1 MSDLNI
7 ARIRRLIPIYIR
19 YLKITEFPF
28 KPLMRRIAGGDIL
41 LFASGIAFS
50 AILTMVPL
58 LLISASALGVLLRSS
73 EQGLGKLEA
82 ILATVF
88 PEQPFATSIKQSILQ
103 MVTDIVSYRTSLGI
117 LGFAVLILTA
127 TFLFDVV
134 RTVLHRIYGIRRTK
148 NLVESFLHDIG
159 FVAVAWVL
167 LIVSNLTLWAGDL
180 LDRMLT
186 RFPIWT
192 ELHSMNWVGSLPSA
206 VVYVLIAVMFYIV
219 YRNLTDAKPPR
230 TAAIV
235 STVTM
240 TVLWIVSA
248 KLFALYLSNFSAI
261 STVYGGYAFILVLLV
276 WVYYS
281 SLVFVIG
288 AMAGQVYWES
298 KKPMLKQKAGGIPPG
313 V

>member
-1 MSDLNI
+1 MSALNI
-7 ARIRRLIPIYIR
+7 ARVRRLIPIYIR

-50 AILTMVPL
+50 AILTMVPM
-58 LLISASALGVLLRSS
+58 LLISASALGILLRSS

-82 ILATVF
+82 VLATVF

-103 MVTDIVSYRTSLGI
+103 MVTDIVSYRASLGI
-117 LGFAVLILTA
+117 VGFAFLIMTA

-148 NLVESFLHDIG
+148 NLVESFFHDIG
-159 FVAVAWVL
+159 FVAVAWIL

-192 ELHSMNWVGSLPSA
+192 ELHSMNWVSSIPSV

-298 KKPMLKQKAGGIPPG
+298 KKPLLKQKAAGIPPG

>member
-1 MSDLNI
+1 MSTLNI

-50 AILTMVPL
+50 AILTMVPM
-58 LLISASALGVLLRSS
+58 LLISASALGILLRSS

-82 ILATVF
+82 VLATVF

-148 NLVESFLHDIG
+148 NLVESFFHDIG

-192 ELHSMNWVGSLPSA
+192 ELHSMNWVSSIPSA

-261 STVYGGYAFILVLLV
+261 STLYGGYAFILVLLV

-298 KKPMLKQKAGGIPPG
+298 KKPFLKQKASGIPPG

>member
-1 MSDLNI
+1 
-7 ARIRRLIPIYIR
+7 
-19 YLKITEFPF
+19 
-28 KPLMRRIAGGDIL
+28 
-41 LFASGIAFS
+41 
-50 AILTMVPL
+50 MVPL
-58 LLISASALGVLLRSS
+58 LLISASALGILLQSS

-82 ILATVF
+82 VLATIF

-103 MVTDIVSYRTSLGI
+103 VVTDIISYRTSLGI
-117 LGFAVLILTA
+117 VGFAVLIVTA

-134 RTVLHRIYGIRRTK
+134 RTVLHRIYGIRRTR
-148 NLVESFLHDIG
+148 NLLESFLHDIG
-159 FVAVAWVL
+159 FVTVAWIL
-167 LIVSNLTLWAGDL
+167 LIVTNLTLWAGDL
-180 LDRMLT
+180 FDRMLS
-186 RFPIWT
+186 RFTLWT
-192 ELHSMNWVGSLPSA
+192 EFHSMNWVSAIPSA

-261 STVYGGYAFILVLLV
+261 STVYGGYAFILVLLF

-298 KKPMLKQKAGGIPPG
+298 KKPFLKEKAARVPPG
-313 V
+313 L

>member
-58 LLISASALGVLLRSS
+58 LLISASALGILLRSS

-117 LGFAVLILTA
+117 VGFAVLILTA

-192 ELHSMNWVGSLPSA
+192 ELHSMHWVGSLPSA

>member
-1 MSDLNI
+1 MSALNI
-7 ARIRRLIPIYIR
+7 DRIRRLIPIYIR

-82 ILATVF
+82 VLATVF

-148 NLVESFLHDIG
+148 NLVASFLHDIG

-192 ELHSMNWVGSLPSA
+192 ELHSMHWMASLPSA